1 MTTTIALAAFPKSG
15 VTYLSSLLFYSCF
28 PAAKPEDHERSC
40 IIDIHAY
47 PWDNAEACDGRI
59 FLKTHFSYPQ
69 HVKVAGRPEKALYL
83 VRDPLDIMNS
93 AYDFHKLLDEN
104 YAESRQAFVDR
115 WIASGGGDFEFAG
128 PWVEHPDSWL
138 KQPHVPVLAIEY
150 TALVDRPEEEIAR
163 IFSFLGFRPP
173 DAIVEAAI
181 RNSSMQAM
189 RSREEEE
196 FLQKKEGLYYRPFL
210 ESTMRSGARFVNKGY
225 RRSFAE
231 LSPVQKIAAQ
241 RKFGG
246 IVRSYLGSDY
256 A

>member
-1 MTTTIALAAFPKSG
+1 MATTIALAAFPKSG
-15 VTYLSSLLFYSCF
+15 VTYLSSLLFHSFF
-28 PAAKPEDHERSC
+28 PAAKPEDHERLY
-40 IIDIHAY
+40 IVDIHAY
-47 PWDNAEACDGRI
+47 PWDKTEAYDGRI

-69 HVKVAGRPEKALYL
+69 HVKVAGLPEKALYL

-93 AYDFHKLLDEN
+93 AYDFHKLLDGN
-104 YAESRQAFVDR
+104 YAEDRQAFVDR
-115 WIASGGGDFEFAG
+115 WIASGGADFEFAG
-128 PWVEHPDSWL
+128 PWVEHPDSWA
-138 KQPHVPVLAIEY
+138 KQVDVPVLVIEY
-150 TALVDRPEEEIAR
+150 TALVDRPEEEIER
-163 IFSFLGFRPP
+163 IFSFLGFRPR

-196 FLQKKEGLYYRPFL
+196 FRQKKEGLYYRSFL

-241 RKFGG
+241 RQFGG
-246 IVRSYLGSDY
+246 IVRKYLGSDY